1 MTDGYFYERK
11 IQMNKKINIVTAI
24 TIALAFLI
32 LFNMS
37 SFAYNCNDIRTDT
50 IRLHIIASSDSE
62 MDQKIKYT
70 VRDEIL
76 KKYPSMFTV
85 NTTRNEAEKILKEE
99 LSTIESFVNDILIR
113 NNITYS
119 AEAELKEEYFETRK
133 YDNGI
138 KLPAGK
144 YMSLIINLGNAQGKN
159 WWCVIF
165 PSLCLPAAQ
174 NTEKIIES
182 VYTADEKYIL
192 ESSDKY
198 EIRFR
203 LIEYIELLKN
213 KVDNR

>member
-1 MTDGYFYERK
+1 MK
-11 IQMNKKINIVTAI
+11 KKINLVTAI
-24 TIALAFLI
+24 IIAFMFLI

-37 SFAYNCNDIRTDT
+37 SFAYNCDEIRTDT

-62 MDQKIKYT
+62 KDQKIKYT

-119 AEAELKEEYFETRK
+119 AEAELKEEYFETRI

-138 KLPAGK
+138 ILPAGR

-159 WWCVIF
+159 WWCIIF

-174 NTEKIIES
+174 NTEEIIES
-182 VYTADEKYIL
+182 VYTSDEKTIL
-192 ESSDKY
+192 TSPVKY

-203 LIEYIELLKN
+203 LLEYIEIIRN
-213 KVDNR
+213 KVDNIK